1 MSFFTRA
8 STAVSNEI
16 ADVADVEEE
25 GPSSFEDPL
34 PFFTLCS
41 DHAGPH
47 PSLLPCLYAPGSS
60 RRMSSASEYTGFLH
74 NLGMAI

>member
-47 PSLLPCLYAPGSS
+47 PPIPAAVPVRSWVIKANVFRL
-60 RRMSSASEYTGFLH
+60 
-74 NLGMAI
+74 

>member
-47 PSLLPCLYAPGSS
+47 PSLLPSS
-60 RRMSSASEYTGFLH
+60 RPAFVPVRSGVTANVFRL
-74 NLGMAI
+74 